1 MRILFKMT
9 RWDIDK
15 VVGVMWVAGI
25 FAKPLVDSMEKET
38 GICFTEHLVHVKN
51 HNFLWCVPEAE
62 LEKVGT
68 FLVKRFKNKR
78 FAENF
83 VRKYRVFEKR
93 AIKELNEMDKI
104 DVTKLSNEEVFT
116 LLEKSINLA
125 IQNFD
130 FGFIIEPMDFVMPK
144 MLQEALTRQGYTAGE
159 IADMLAIAD
168 ISFLNKEEQE
178 LIKIEK
184 AKQNQREL
192 LKKHADKYRWL
203 HSAHGGRR
211 DIPFSFF
218 EDKLREL
225 VEKGIEKELLRL
237 KNFKKD
243 ILKRK
248 KLLLKRKP
256 VDKKT
261 EELLSIADI
270 IAPPHDRRKELFL
283 RSIYTIDPIRTELSK
298 RYSYSKEETSWF
310 QLEHFLKLKEGKR
323 IDHATAMQFAENS
336 LLYINTKKKIWKYYT
351 GEQADAITEKEL
363 KMNIANVSEIKGMCA
378 SQGTAKGKVKIING
392 VQDMGKMEQ
401 GAILVSS
408 MTRPEFVSA
417 MKKAAAIV
425 TDEGGVTC
433 HAAIVSRELGIP
445 CIIGT
450 KIATSVLRD
459 GDIVEINAN
468 EGCVK
473 ILAKE
478 K

>member
-1 MRILFKMT
+1 MT

-15 VVGVMWVAGI
+15 VVGVMWVAGL
-25 FAKPLVDSMEKET
+25 FAKPLVSSMEKET

-62 LEKVGT
+62 LENVGT

-83 VRKYRVFEKR
+83 VRKYRAFEKR
-93 AIKELNEMDKI
+93 TIKELNEMDRV

-116 LLEKSINLA
+116 MLEKSINLA
-125 IQNFD
+125 IRNFD

-144 MLQEALTRQGYTAGE
+144 MLQSALTKHGYTAGE

-178 LIKIEK
+178 LIKIAK
-184 AKQNQREL
+184 AKQNQKKL

-211 DIPFSFF
+211 DIPLSFF

-225 VEKGIEKELLRL
+225 KEKGIEKELLRL
-237 KNFKKD
+237 KNFKRD

-248 KLLLKRKP
+248 KQLLKSKP
-256 VDKKT
+256 IDKKT
-261 EELLSIADI
+261 LELIKIANL
-270 IAPPHDRRKELFL
+270 IAPLHDRRKELFL
-283 RSIYTIDPIRTELSK
+283 RSVYTIDPIRAEITK
-298 RYSYSKEETSWF
+298 RYCYTKEETSWF

-323 IDHATAMQFAENS
+323 IDHATAMQFANNS

-351 GEQADAITEKEL
+351 GAQGDTIAKKEL
-363 KMNIANVSEIKGMCA
+363 EMNVADVQEIKGMCA

-392 VQDMGKMEQ
+392 VQDMDKMEP
-401 GAILVSS
+401 GVILVSS

-450 KIATSVLRD
+450 KIATTVLKD